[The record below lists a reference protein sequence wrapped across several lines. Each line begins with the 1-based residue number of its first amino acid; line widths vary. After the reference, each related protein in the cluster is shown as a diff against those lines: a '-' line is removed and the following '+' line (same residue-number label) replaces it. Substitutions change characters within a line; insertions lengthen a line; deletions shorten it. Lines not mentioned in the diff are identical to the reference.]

1 MRICT
6 MCWIKRQHVLLES
19 KVFDLVMALVYC
31 YMSIVCTE
39 KSLSL
44 ITQRRQINK
53 TYISFI
59 DIPFKYKLFNYM
71 YFFFWAKSYV
81 AYTKLWYATWN
92 GNLLWLLCSPTHA
105 YIHLYCKT
113 CYKLGA
119 CLLYLVVV
127 SQESPIIKINFL
139 ITQISL
145 LE

>member
-1 MRICT
+1 MRIGT

-71 YFFFWAKSYV
+71 YFLLSEELCCLHQTLICYVKWKSTLAV
-81 AYTKLWYATWN
+81 MFTNTCIYTFVLQDVLQVRSLFIAS
-92 GNLLWLLCSPTHA
+92 CS
-105 YIHLYCKT
+105 
-113 CYKLGA
+113 
-119 CLLYLVVV
+119 
-127 SQESPIIKINFL
+127 FL
-139 ITQISL
+139 TGITNYQN
-145 LE
+145 